1 MGRIAGMIV
10 GVGFVCL
17 FAPDSSAYDTPQVL
31 PSLPSL
37 PTPPPQARVAEPS
50 NAAPTAPPADEARR
64 HVYVHIEVG
73 DPVDLEWDGEGAGY
87 NPVCTSPCDQLVP
100 AKGTYRITGTDLRPS
115 KSFELVGDR
124 ATLRVAAASQ
134 SAYVAG
140 KTFLV
145 IGAVPFG
152 IAGGLLLT
160 AAVFSRFPSDG
171 PDSGP
176 SSSSGPPSA
185 VIDVA
190 IALGVGAAFMAVG
203 IPMMLLNAHTRVSQT
218 SAPAGAAVGTPARW
232 SAARNDTRPEQRA
245 MPAATTLPFLTFD
258 F

>member
-1 MGRIAGMIV
+1 MGKIAGMIV
-10 GVGFVCL
+10 GVGFLCL
-17 FAPDSSAYDTPQVL
+17 VAPDSAAFDAPQ
-31 PSLPSL
+31 SLPSL
-37 PTPPPQARVAEPS
+37 PAPPAQAPVAVEPS
-50 NAAPTAPPADEARR
+50 NAAPTAPPAEDARR
-64 HVYVHIEVG
+64 QVYVHIDVG

-100 AKGTYRITGTDLRPS
+100 AKGAYRIAGTDLRPS
-115 KSFELVGDR
+115 KSFELAGDR
-124 ATLRVAAASQ
+124 VTLRVAAAAQ
-134 SAYVAG
+134 SAYAAG

-145 IGAVPFG
+145 IGAVPFA

-160 AAVFSRFPSDG
+160 AAVFSLYPSDS

-185 VIDVA
+185 VIDLA

-203 IPMMLLNAHTRVSQT
+203 IPMVLLNAHTRVSQT
-218 SAPAGAAVGTPARW
+218 SAPAGGAVGTPARW
-232 SAARNDTRPEQRA
+232 SAAPRDARPEQRA
-245 MPAATTLPFLTFD
+245 IPVATMLPLLTID